1 MTDLHACYECGKA
14 PKFYCLCSPKAI
26 CGHCICDAEFAI
38 VKGNKGL
45 CSGCLELVLLIEE
58 NKDVD
63 SHGVCIVCNK
73 YCSFLSVANF
83 LTTHHLFSHVCKPS

>member
-1 MTDLHACYECGKA
+1 DCLKAYHPSCVNEDDSLLETGVKWKCDLHACYECGKA

-63 SHGVCIVCNK
+63 SHG
-73 YCSFLSVANF
+73 
-83 LTTHHLFSHVCKPS
+83 